1 MRLRRKSYCAVKT
14 FNKYSVIFAFADKFI
29 GSVMLCNSGNDLA
42 SAHSVIKLDFIKF
55 FCFRNFFAFKDF
67 CYAKFNF
74 CKVIDCNF
82 RLKFDNG
89 FFLCFFCF
97 KLCFVCSF
105 KFFNKF
111 FFIDSGEK
119 RSCGTDFFT
128 CFKSTEILDAFVR
141 RNFDSKLLCNLIGGY
156 KADRVWNVVPYVGVG
171 WAGRKAMDH
180 ENFTNFTG
188 TLSANYGI
196 LQTFRVAK
204 RLSINLE
211 LAGAFFRNG
220 FSGKPGNQGHDNMW
234 SATAGITVDLG
245 RVGWDNAPDV
255 EALQGIYAGMIDGL
269 QGQLDDALAA
279 NKEKQNQ
286 IKALEE
292 ANKALEAE
300 AAALRNVK
308 PLSVSESIF
317 FEFGSSKIASKKET
331 LNIKAYAEAAKAAG
345 VAVKVVGFA
354 DVVGSS
360 EYNVKLSQSR
370 AEAVAN
376 VLKENGAQVESV
388 VGYGESE
395 EYKERFLNRR
405 AVITVAE

>member
-1 MRLRRKSYCAVKT
+1 MK
-14 FNKYSVIFAFADKFI
+14 KFMI
-29 GSVMLCNSGNDLA
+29 SLALA
-42 SAHSVIKLDFIKF
+42 SFAMFSTAQETVSEVVVPTKSKAVVTNSFGSNWFVGVNGGVNLYNGVFMNGENIFNHVSPALDVYFGKWHTPGFGWRVAYRGLNIQTYKELDHA
-55 FCFRNFFAFKDF
+55 AFMNYHFD
-67 CYAKFNF
+67 AMFN
-74 CKVIDCNF
+74 
-82 RLKFDNG
+82 
-89 FFLCFFCF
+89 
-97 KLCFVCSF
+97 
-105 KFFNKF
+105 
-111 FFIDSGEK
+111 
-119 RSCGTDFFT
+119 
-128 CFKSTEILDAFVR
+128 
-141 RNFDSKLLCNLIGGY
+141 LCNLIGGY
-156 KADRVWNVVPYVGVG
+156 KADRVWNVIPYVGVG
-171 WAGRKAMDH
+171 WAGRHGFDTDN
-180 ENFTNFTG
+180 ENSMTSGAFTG

-196 LQTFRVAK
+196 LQSFRVAK

-220 FSGKPGNQGHDNMW
+220 FSSKPGWSGHDMMW
-234 SATAGITVDLG
+234 TATAGLTVDLG

-292 ANKALEAE
+292 ANKALETN

-317 FEFGSSKIASKKET
+317 FEFGSSKIASKKEE
-331 LNIKAYAEAAKAAG
+331 LNIKAYAEAAKAAE

-370 AEAVAN
+370 AEAVAE
-376 VLKENGAQVESV
+376 VLKAAGAEVESV
-388 VGYGESE
+388 VGCGESE

>member
-1 MRLRRKSYCAVKT
+1 MK
-14 FNKYSVIFAFADKFI
+14 KFMI
-29 GSVMLCNSGNDLA
+29 SLALA
-42 SAHSVIKLDFIKF
+42 SFAMFSTAQETVSEVVVPTKSKSVVTNSFGSNWFVGVNGGVNLYNGVFMNGETIFDHVSPALDIYFGKWHTPGFGWRVAYRGLNIQTYKELNHS
-55 FCFRNFFAFKDF
+55 AFMNYHFD
-67 CYAKFNF
+67 AMFN
-74 CKVIDCNF
+74 
-82 RLKFDNG
+82 
-89 FFLCFFCF
+89 
-97 KLCFVCSF
+97 
-105 KFFNKF
+105 
-111 FFIDSGEK
+111 
-119 RSCGTDFFT
+119 
-128 CFKSTEILDAFVR
+128 
-141 RNFDSKLLCNLIGGY
+141 LCNLIGGY
-156 KADRVWNVVPYVGVG
+156 KADRVWNVIPYVGVG
-171 WAGRKAMDH
+171 WAARHAFYTDNGNSM
-180 ENFTNFTG
+180 TSGTFTG

-196 LQTFRVAK
+196 LQSFRVAK

-211 LAGAFFRNG
+211 LAGSFFRNG
-220 FSGKPGNQGHDNMW
+220 FSSIPGWSGHDAMW
-234 SATAGITVDLG
+234 TATVGLTVDLG

-292 ANKALEAE
+292 ANKALETN
-300 AAALRNVK
+300 AAAYRNVK

-317 FEFGSSKIASKKET
+317 FEFGSSKIASKKEE
-331 LNIKAYAEAAKAAG
+331 LNIKAYAEAAKTAG

-370 AEAVAN
+370 ADAVAK
-376 VLKENGAQVESV
+376 VLKAAGAEVESV

>member
-1 MRLRRKSYCAVKT
+1 MK
-14 FNKYSVIFAFADKFI
+14 KFMI
-29 GSVMLCNSGNDLA
+29 SLALA
-42 SAHSVIKLDFIKF
+42 SFAMFSTAQETVSEVVVPTKSKSVVTNSFGSNWFVGVNGGVNLYNGVFMNGENLFNHVSPALDVYVGKWHTPGFGWRVAYRGLNIQTY
-55 FCFRNFFAFKDF
+55 KDF
-67 CYAKFNF
+67 DHTALMNYHFDAMFN
-74 CKVIDCNF
+74 
-82 RLKFDNG
+82 
-89 FFLCFFCF
+89 
-97 KLCFVCSF
+97 
-105 KFFNKF
+105 
-111 FFIDSGEK
+111 
-119 RSCGTDFFT
+119 
-128 CFKSTEILDAFVR
+128 
-141 RNFDSKLLCNLIGGY
+141 LCNLIGGY

-171 WAGRKAMDH
+171 WAGRKAMNH
-180 ENFTNFTG
+180 EDFSGFTG
-188 TLSANYGI
+188 SLTANYGI

-211 LAGAFFRNG
+211 LAGTLLRNG
-220 FSGKPGNQGHDNMW
+220 FSGKAGSQGHDNMW
-234 SATAGITVDLG
+234 SAAVGLTVDLG

-255 EALQGIYAGMIDGL
+255 EALQAIYAGMIDGL

>member
-1 MRLRRKSYCAVKT
+1 MK
-14 FNKYSVIFAFADKFI
+14 KFMI
-29 GSVMLCNSGNDLA
+29 SLALA
-42 SAHSVIKLDFIKF
+42 SFAMFSTAQETVSEVVVPTKSKSVVTNSFGSNWFVGVNGGVNIYSGVYTNGESAFSHLSPALDVYVGKWHTPGFGWRVAYRGLNIQTY
-55 FCFRNFFAFKDF
+55 KDF
-67 CYAKFNF
+67 DHTALMNYHFDAMFN
-74 CKVIDCNF
+74 
-82 RLKFDNG
+82 
-89 FFLCFFCF
+89 
-97 KLCFVCSF
+97 
-105 KFFNKF
+105 
-111 FFIDSGEK
+111 
-119 RSCGTDFFT
+119 
-128 CFKSTEILDAFVR
+128 
-141 RNFDSKLLCNLIGGY
+141 LCNLIGGY

-171 WAGRKAMDH
+171 WAGRKAMNH
-180 ENFTNFTG
+180 ENFSGFTG
-188 TLSANYGI
+188 SLTANYGI

-211 LAGAFFRNG
+211 LAGTFLRNG
-220 FSGKPGNQGHDNMW
+220 FSGKAGNQGHDNMW

>member
-1 MRLRRKSYCAVKT
+1 MK
-14 FNKYSVIFAFADKFI
+14 KFMI
-29 GSVMLCNSGNDLA
+29 SLALA
-42 SAHSVIKLDFIKF
+42 SFAMFSTAQETVSEVVVPTKSKSVVTNSFGSNWFVGVNGGVNIYSGVYTNGESAFSHLSPALDVYVGKWHTPGFGWRVAYRGLNIQTY
-55 FCFRNFFAFKDF
+55 KDF
-67 CYAKFNF
+67 DHTALMNYHFDAMFN
-74 CKVIDCNF
+74 
-82 RLKFDNG
+82 
-89 FFLCFFCF
+89 
-97 KLCFVCSF
+97 
-105 KFFNKF
+105 
-111 FFIDSGEK
+111 
-119 RSCGTDFFT
+119 
-128 CFKSTEILDAFVR
+128 
-141 RNFDSKLLCNLIGGY
+141 LCNLIGGY

-180 ENFTNFTG
+180 ENFSGFTG
-188 TLSANYGI
+188 SLTANYGI

-211 LAGAFFRNG
+211 LAGTFLRNG
-220 FSGKPGNQGHDNMW
+220 FSGKVGSQGHDNMW
-234 SATAGITVDLG
+234 SAAVGLTVDLG

-317 FEFGSSKIASKKET
+317 FEFGSSKIASKKEA